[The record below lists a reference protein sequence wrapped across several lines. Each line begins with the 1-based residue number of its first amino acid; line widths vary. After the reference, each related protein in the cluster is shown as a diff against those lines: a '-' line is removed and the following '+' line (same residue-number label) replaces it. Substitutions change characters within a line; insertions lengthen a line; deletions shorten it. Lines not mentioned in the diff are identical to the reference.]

1 MAEQNSDTYRWRGD
15 LGLLDRLAYKPQE
28 PIPQNWAMTSMDAA
42 RIEQYNQQGPLR
54 IQSRPTDL
62 EHPYRLM
69 DQEELEETSTTPLE
83 STRIPQSAP
92 SSGPDRHPDQPKVK
106 R

>member
-1 MAEQNSDTYRWRGD
+1 MPQQNSDTYRWRGD

-54 IQSRPTDL
+54 IQSQPTDL

-69 DQEELEETSTTPLE
+69 DQEELEETSTTPPT
-83 STRIPQSAP
+83 STQSVP
-92 SSGPDRHPDQPKVK
+92 SSGSDRHPDQPKVK